1 VSPRKTKGKTMNEI
15 KELSCQFLTM
25 TKERVDSM
33 IESNTSNRNLRSRVV
48 DAYARDMTSG
58 HWETTHQGIAISS
71 CGKVI
76 DGQHRLHALKKSG
89 YPPIKMLVVTGLKF
103 EVQKYVDQQA
113 KRNIR
118 DVLRVSFDANFSHHA
133 PAIARLLIGIDQS
146 EHINPTASEIADKVG
161 EYMDEIEIITNATKS
176 KKSFFAAAYL
186 AGFVRVLKENPERE
200 PDILAFVKSVQ
211 DGVMLTKL
219 DPAFHLRSFLINT
232 KGSSQ
237 GGSMIKERYLKTVKA
252 TNAHLE
258 GKTMGVLRA

>member
-1 VSPRKTKGKTMNEI
+1 MNEI

-33 IESNTSNRNLRSRVV
+33 IESNTSNRNLRTRVV
-48 DAYARDMTSG
+48 EAYARDMISG
-58 HWETTHQGIAISS
+58 NWETTHQGIAISS

-76 DGQHRLHALKKSG
+76 DGQHRIHALKKAG
-89 YPPIKMLVVTGLKF
+89 YPAIKMLIVTGLKF

-133 PAIARLLIGIDQS
+133 PAIARLLIAVDQS
-146 EHINPTASEIADKVG
+146 QHINPTASEIADKVG
-161 EYMDEIEIITNATKS
+161 EYMDEIETITTITKA

-186 AGFVRVLKENPERE
+186 AGFVRVLKENPDRE
-200 PDILAFVKSVQ
+200 SDIVAFIKSVQ
-211 DGVMLTKL
+211 EGVMLTKQ

-232 KGSSQ
+232 KGSHQ
-237 GGSMIKERYLKTVKA
+237 GGGMITERYLKTLKA
-252 TNAHLE
+252 ANAYLE